1 MRVLAQDGN
10 VAVVQLPQRSSPA
23 LSVQGDS
30 LSMLVKLAGSVAAQA
45 ARTGDADLIDDAEEL
60 RERLSDMLRV
70 YESTLRPRGLP
81 LPY

>member
-10 VAVVQLPQRSSPA
+10 VAVVQLPQRRSPA

-70 YESTLRPRGLP
+70 YESTLRARGLP